1 MTVEIGYALVSGAVV
16 AVVTFAGIF
25 LPALLIDLPNVAE
38 RVLSRTGAALG
49 QRRSS
54 SGSSMCC
61 GGFPERP
68 GSDVRRP
75 SGRAARGARTS
86 TREPVGRVA
95 PWCGHPARPGR
106 GRTAGRVP
114 AAPCQPLVRPSPAGR
129 PSSRPTERP
138 SS

>member
-49 QRRSS
+49 AAAFVVRVVHVLWR
-54 SGSSMCC
+54 
-61 GGFPERP
+61 FPRTAGE
-68 GSDVRRP
+68 RRP
-75 SGRAARGARTS
+75 P
-86 TREPVGRVA
+86 PVR
-95 PWCGHPARPGR
+95 PNRPGR

-114 AAPCQPLVRPSPAGR
+114 AAPCQPLVRPAPAGR